1 MDIELPTPEFYMP
14 SNYQSPPTHRQS
26 NMDIERVDN
35 GRPGDL
41 MRMDG
46 GVMRHDERREVDGRD
61 GGERRDGGEWRD
73 CGERRDGGEWRDGGV
88 MRHDERREVDE
99 RDGGERRDG
108 GEWRDCGER
117 RDGGEWRE
125 DRKSV
130 V

>member
-73 CGERRDGGEWRDGGV
+73 CGERRDGGEWR
-88 MRHDERREVDE
+88 HDERRED
-99 RDGGERRDG
+99 DRRHNQQQP
-108 GEWRDCGER
+108 RFVAF
-117 RDGGEWRE
+117 RE
-125 DRKSV
+125 V
-130 V
+130 VFSFGASNRNSFR